1 MEIRPYLRKP
11 IYYETDQMGIINHTN
26 YIHWFEEARTDF
38 MEQIGFGYDKA
49 AAAGIDF
56 ALLGLSCQYRS
67 MVRFGETVQIT
78 LSLPQLTP
86 TRITVAYEV
95 RDLSTGALRTT
106 GETQHCY
113 FDSRRQRPVA
123 LNRALPQLY
132 ALFEQYRAGQA

>member
-11 IYYETDQMGIINHTN
+11 FYYETDQMGIINHTN

-95 RDLSTGALRTT
+95 RDLSYRRPAHHRRDPAL
-106 GETQHCY
+106 
-113 FDSRRQRPVA
+113 
-123 LNRALPQLY
+123 
-132 ALFEQYRAGQA
+132 LF

>member
-11 IYYETDQMGIINHTN
+11 FYYETDQMGIINHTN

-56 ALLGLSCQYRS
+56 ALLGLSCQYHS
-67 MVRFGETVQIT
+67 MVCFGETVQIT

>member
-11 IYYETDQMGIINHTN
+11 FYYETDQMGIINHTN

-78 LSLPQLTP
+78 LSLSQLTP

>member
-11 IYYETDQMGIINHTN
+11 FYYETDQMGIINHTN

-132 ALFEQYRAGQA
+132 ALFEQYRAGQP

>member
-11 IYYETDQMGIINHTN
+11 FYYETDQMGIINHTN
-26 YIHWFEEARTDF
+26 YIHWVEEARTDF

>member
-1 MEIRPYLRKP
+1 
-11 IYYETDQMGIINHTN
+11 
-26 YIHWFEEARTDF
+26 
-38 MEQIGFGYDKA
+38 
-49 AAAGIDF
+49 
-56 ALLGLSCQYRS
+56 

>member
-1 MEIRPYLRKP
+1 MQLHPYLHKVQF
-11 IYYETDQMGIINHTN
+11 YETDGMSIVHHGNH
-26 YIHWFEEARTDF
+26 ILWMEEARTDF

>member
-11 IYYETDQMGIINHTN
+11 FYYETDQMGIINHTN

-95 RDLSTGALRTT
+95 RDFSTGALRTT

>member
-11 IYYETDQMGIINHTN
+11 CYYETDQMGIINHTN

>member
-11 IYYETDQMGIINHTN
+11 FYYETDQMGIINHTN

-78 LSLPQLTP
+78 LSLPQLP
-86 TRITVAYEV
+86 PPRITVASEV
-95 RDLSTGALRTT
+95 RALSTGALRTT